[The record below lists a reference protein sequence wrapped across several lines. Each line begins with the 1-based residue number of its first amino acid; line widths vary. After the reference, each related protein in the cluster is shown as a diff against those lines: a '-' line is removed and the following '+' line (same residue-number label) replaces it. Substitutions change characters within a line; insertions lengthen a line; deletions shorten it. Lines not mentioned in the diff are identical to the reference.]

1 MVIAFVLS
9 FPTAPARIF
18 AIVFAFSCL
27 KSLVTVRIT
36 LTEVSLVS
44 AKRVL
49 PVVGDVIETT
59 AFSILSIFKRTCF
72 NQSCLYILA
81 FSFFSLSV
89 VEKLLSKSSSIDIPM
104 DGISF
109 LASTN
114 KAFE

>member
-18 AIVFAFSCL
+18 AMVFAFSCL

-49 PVVGDVIETT
+49 PVVGDVI
-59 AFSILSIFKRTCF
+59 
-72 NQSCLYILA
+72 
-81 FSFFSLSV
+81 
-89 VEKLLSKSSSIDIPM
+89 
-104 DGISF
+104 
-109 LASTN
+109 
-114 KAFE
+114 